1 MNLAV
6 GVIILTILMC
16 AVAAFIL
23 FLMCKFLTKSLVG
36 SIVLII
42 IICGTI
48 GLLSVFE
55 VNLIQSFKA
64 EYKTCEVVK
73 TTEIISSN
81 FIGSDSDSNPQIELR
96 YLTND
101 NKLIYERFNSNLNI
115 YIYMDVPADQPEYFE
130 TLEYGKWCF
139 YWYGYNVHIHKQ

>member
-6 GVIILTILMC
+6 GVIILSILMF

-23 FLMCKFLTKSLVG
+23 FLMCKFLMKSLVG
-36 SIVLII
+36 SIVFII

-55 VNLIQSFKA
+55 VNLIRSFKA

-81 FIGSDSDSNPQIELR
+81 FIGSDSDNNPQIELR

-101 NKLIYERFNSNLNI
+101 NKVIYERFNSNLN
-115 YIYMDVPADQPEYFE
+115 IYMDVPADQPEYFE

>member
-6 GVIILTILMC
+6 GVIILTILM
-16 AVAAFIL
+16 VVVTVFIL
-23 FLMCKFLTKSLVG
+23 FLMSKFLTKSLVG

-55 VNLIQSFKA
+55 VNLIRSFKA
-64 EYKTCEVVK
+64 EYKTCEVIK

-81 FIGSDSDSNPQIELR
+81 FIGSDSDSNLQIELR

-101 NKLIYERFNSNLNI
+101 NKLIYERFNNNLN
-115 YIYMDVPADQPEYFE
+115 IYMDVPADQPEYFE

>member
-6 GVIILTILMC
+6 GVIILTILM
-16 AVAAFIL
+16 VVVTVFIL
-23 FLMCKFLTKSLVG
+23 FLMSKFLTKSLVG

-48 GLLSVFE
+48 GLLSAFE
-55 VNLIQSFKA
+55 VKLIQSFKT

-81 FIGSDSDSNPQIELR
+81 FIGNDSVGNSQIELH

-101 NKLIYERFNSNLNI
+101 NKVIYERFNSNLN
-115 YIYMDVPADQPEYFE
+115 IYMDVPADQPEYFE